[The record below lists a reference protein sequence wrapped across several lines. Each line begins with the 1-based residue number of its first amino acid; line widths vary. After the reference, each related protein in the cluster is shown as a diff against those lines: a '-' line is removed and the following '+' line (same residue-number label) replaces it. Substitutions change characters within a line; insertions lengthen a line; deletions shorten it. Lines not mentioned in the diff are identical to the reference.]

1 MIKKHVLTFQTDTPS
16 NNIEVRCEFRILQLL
31 RVSGQDVVPGSLPL
45 FLLFPALVPSRPT
58 RGFPHTQALS
68 ASLLQT
74 AALSPLI
81 KPRDV
86 GSGCTLRRVGRGG
99 THSRRLE
106 VGLGLFG
113 QGILRCQ
120 VPTVWA
126 RWAHPLGLVD
136 SSLRQEGCG
145 WERPDGAL

>member
-1 MIKKHVLTFQTDTPS
+1 MAS
-16 NNIEVRCEFRILQLL
+16 
-31 RVSGQDVVPGSLPL
+31 GSLAL

-58 RGFPHTQALS
+58 RGLPHTQALS

-81 KPRDV
+81 EPRNV
-86 GSGCTLRRVGRGG
+86 GSGRTLRRWVRGG
-99 THSRRLE
+99 THSSRLE

-113 QGILRCQ
+113 RGILRYQ

-136 SSLRQEGCG
+136 SSLRQEGYG
-145 WERPDGAL
+145 WERPDGRPVKDGALSRDDSCRH